1 MPPWPNAVAPR
12 NPQGASSVAPKREEG
27 GMAREML
34 FEQKLITEEGTN
46 AGKIAGSGG
55 DWVGRVEV
63 P

>member
-1 MPPWPNAVAPR
+1 
-12 NPQGASSVAPKREEG
+12 
-27 GMAREML
+27 MAREML